1 MAIKLCTKGWE
12 QRGIE
17 KPETEAVVRGPREG
31 FTESLRTNTSMLR
44 RKIKNAQLKFEQM
57 KMGTESHTDI
67 CICYIQGLANEE
79 ILKDLRRR
87 LEQIRMDIILESA
100 YIEEFIQDNPY
111 SIFPTVGRSER
122 PDVIAAKLLEG
133 RIAILCDGTPLCS
146 PYPIYLSRPF
156 NRMRIT
162 IPAPSLPPW
171 FD

>member
-1 MAIKLCTKGWE
+1 MADILSGDSILFIDGEQAALKLCTKGWE

-111 SIFPTVGRSER
+111 SIFLPLGGLRGRMS
-122 PDVIAAKLLEG
+122 
-133 RIAILCDGTPLCS
+133 S
-146 PYPIYLSRPF
+146 PPNY
-156 NRMRIT
+156 
-162 IPAPSLPPW
+162 
-171 FD
+171 